1 MKICF
6 CTQNMAPFRMKWM
19 DEIAKVNEV
28 HIYHLGEYEK
38 GLNPNYISYEPT
50 GAKIFLK
57 RRKLFGK
64 NIFQYTSILKERPD
78 LYLLDGYGFFGQQLL
93 ILLLSILNI
102 PFIMSIDG
110 GFINKGESI
119 LKKIIK
125 TFFISS
131 ASAYLSTSEETDNY
145 IKYYGGEGKIMY
157 RHYFSNLSE
166 EYLVEHPLDAEHK
179 NELKSTL
186 GLKNAFTVLSVGKL
200 FKGKGFDLLLKAVKE
215 VDLEIQVILIGTEC
229 PLEYKDLLEELSDKV
244 KVFSFCNSEAL
255 KKYYSAADLFLLPTR
270 SDVWGLV
277 ISEAM
282 ANAIPVVTT
291 NMCLAGVAMLPDDDI
306 IPIDDVSSISR
317 QINRYYEMSFEER
330 TKIGKRNLDETK
342 KYTISESVKN
352 DICHFQHFLESI

>member
-1 MKICF
+1 M
-6 CTQNMAPFRMKWM
+6 
-19 DEIAKVNEV
+19 
-28 HIYHLGEYEK
+28 
-38 GLNPNYISYEPT
+38 
-50 GAKIFLK
+50 
-57 RRKLFGK
+57 
-64 NIFQYTSILKERPD
+64 
-78 LYLLDGYGFFGQQLL
+78 
-93 ILLLSILNI
+93 
-102 PFIMSIDG
+102 
-110 GFINKGESI
+110 
-119 LKKIIK
+119 
-125 TFFISS
+125 
-131 ASAYLSTSEETDNY
+131 
-145 IKYYGGEGKIMY
+145 
-157 RHYFSNLSE
+157 
-166 EYLVEHPLDAEHK
+166 
-179 NELKSTL
+179 
-186 GLKNAFTVLSVGKL
+186 
-200 FKGKGFDLLLKAVKE
+200 LLKAVKE